1 MKITSRNYSEPD
13 PESVVNFLSL
23 STVPSMDESYTSSI
37 AAQPRRPFSTTSS
50 VYAEHTLSN
59 PDNEQVI
66 YW

>member
-1 MKITSRNYSEPD
+1 MEGKSSTYDS
-13 PESVVNFLSL
+13 
-23 STVPSMDESYTSSI
+23 STVNLFDGDI
-37 AAQPRRPFSTTSS
+37 ALARRAYNTTSS